1 MKLQES
7 LAGNLLYKRN
17 SFLIYFKLFTFYEN
31 LLSGLVCFLLF
42 FHCNCSTPKCPD
54 FNIDI
59 LKGSVNGKIYP
70 NATVDQIRANLPCFS
85 SFQEE
90 GDSSKCG
97 GGVYYKDKGLSFYTR
112 RDYIE
117 IGPDF
122 KGKLSLPLMHANRNS
137 LFQWLGA
144 PQMKDK
150 NWDAFQTSYG
160 VLILYYDNADKVNK
174 IQFSTEK
181 ANTIRLCE

>member
-1 MKLQES
+1 MK
-7 LAGNLLYKRN
+7 
-17 SFLIYFKLFTFYEN
+17 T
-31 LLSGLVCFLLF
+31 CFLFLSAIF
-42 FHCNCSTPKCPD
+42 FSFIVNAQLHTTPKCPD

-59 LKGSVNGKIYP
+59 LKGSVNGIIFP
-70 NATVDQIRANLPCFS
+70 NATVDQIKANLPCFT

-90 GDSSKCG
+90 ADSSKCG
-97 GGVYYKDKGLSFYTR
+97 GGVYYKDKDVSFYTR
-112 RDYIE
+112 RDYVE
-117 IGPDF
+117 IGPGF
-122 KGKLSLPLMHANRNS
+122 KGKLSLPLMHASRNS

-160 VLILYYDNADKVNK
+160 ILILYYDPTDKVNK

>member
-1 MKLQES
+1 MK
-7 LAGNLLYKRN
+7 
-17 SFLIYFKLFTFYEN
+17 T
-31 LLSGLVCFLLF
+31 CLLF
-42 FHCNCSTPKCPD
+42 LSAYFFSVIATAQLHTTPKCPD
-54 FNIDI
+54 LNIDI
-59 LKGSVNGKIYP
+59 LKGSVNGTIFP
-70 NATVDQIRANLPCFS
+70 NATVDQIRANLPCFT

-97 GGVYYKDKGLSFYTR
+97 GGVYYKDKGVSFYTR

-122 KGKLSLPLMHANRNS
+122 KGKLSLPLMHASRNS

-160 VLILYYDNADKVNK
+160 VLILYYDQADKVNK